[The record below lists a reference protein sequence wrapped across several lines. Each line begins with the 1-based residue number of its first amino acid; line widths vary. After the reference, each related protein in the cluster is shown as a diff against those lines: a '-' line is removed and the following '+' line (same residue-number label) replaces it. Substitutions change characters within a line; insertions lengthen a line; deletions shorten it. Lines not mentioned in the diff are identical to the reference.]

1 MAFTVIVVGG
11 GRIGAAIG
19 AQLTDDQHRVTVVE
33 HRPARAGE
41 VRELVPEASVITGD
55 GSDPAVLEA
64 AGIHGADVVAAVT
77 GDDATNV
84 VVAGIARSAFA
95 VPRVIARIVDPAR
108 SWLFTPE
115 MGVDVPLDQARLIAH
130 LVAEELSLGE
140 MTTLA
145 KLRRGRFSLVEERVH
160 TSAPAAGRP
169 VAELGLPED
178 CVLAAVIRGDRVL
191 AVHGHLVLEPDDE
204 VLAVV
209 HTDAV
214 GALHA
219 LLRADGA
226 PDAARSGPPGPPRE
240 DGGV

>member
-1 MAFTVIVVGG
+1 MAFTVLVVGG
-11 GRIGAAIG
+11 GRIGAAIA
-19 AQLTDDQHRVTVVE
+19 AQLTADQHHVTVIE
-33 HRPARAGE
+33 LRPTRAGE
-41 VRELVPEASVITGD
+41 VREQVPEAAVVTGD
-55 GSDPAVLEA
+55 GSDPAVLET
-64 AGIHGADVVAAVT
+64 AGVHRADVVAAVT

-84 VVAGIARSAFA
+84 VVAGIARSGFD
-95 VPRVIARIVDPAR
+95 VPRIIARIVDPAR

-115 MGVDVPLDQARLIAH
+115 LGVDVPLDQARLIAH

-160 TSAPAAGRP
+160 ATAPAAGRS

-219 LLRADGA
+219 LLRQGGE
-226 PDAARSGPPGPPRE
+226 PDA
-240 DGGV
+240 GG